1 MDKGGSKGE
10 TLSEKILLGF
20 VRLAE
25 YLKREQA
32 AVFKRYGL
40 TFTQYNMLR
49 VLDSSEQGRNAL
61 SNVSR
66 TMLVG
71 ASNLSGLVKRL
82 EKKGFIVRKRH
93 PNDERVTI
101 VEITQKGRQTLRS
114 LDKDKDKDLERILAP
129 ISEEDRWFILKKI
142 KQTLKGA
149 SRRNSFAGRTTT
161 SSRGRAQSFP
171 EGLESSSLSGRRG
184 K

>member
-1 MDKGGSKGE
+1 MNKRRSKGE

-32 AVFKRYGL
+32 AVFKRYGV
-40 TFTQYNMLR
+40 TFPQYNVLR
-49 VLDSSEQGRNAL
+49 VLDSSDEGRNTL

-82 EKKGFIVRKRH
+82 ERKGFIVRKGH

-101 VEITQKGRQTLRS
+101 VEITKKGRQTLKS

-129 ISEEDRWFILKKI
+129 MSEEERLFILTKI
-142 KQTLKGA
+142 KQTLKR
-149 SRRNSFAGRTTT
+149 S
-161 SSRGRAQSFP
+161 
-171 EGLESSSLSGRRG
+171 E
-184 K
+184 

>member
-1 MDKGGSKGE
+1 MNGDGSKGE

-32 AVFKRYGL
+32 AVFKKYGL
-40 TFTQYNMLR
+40 TFPQYNVLR
-49 VLDSSEQGRNAL
+49 VLDSSEQGRDTL

-82 EKKGFIVRKRH
+82 EKKGFILKKGH

-101 VEITQKGRQTLRS
+101 VEITPKGRQTLKNS
-114 LDKDKDKDLERILAP
+114 DKDKEEDLERILAP
-129 ISEEDRWFILKKI
+129 MSEEDKLFILKRI
-142 KQTLKGA
+142 KQTIE
-149 SRRNSFAGRTTT
+149 RT
-161 SSRGRAQSFP
+161 Q
-171 EGLESSSLSGRRG
+171 
-184 K
+184 